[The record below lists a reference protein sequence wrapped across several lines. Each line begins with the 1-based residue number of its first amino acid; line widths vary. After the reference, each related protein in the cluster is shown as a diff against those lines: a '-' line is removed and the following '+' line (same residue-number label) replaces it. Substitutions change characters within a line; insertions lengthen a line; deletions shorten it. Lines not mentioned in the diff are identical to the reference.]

1 MADYTVLFNPFA
13 GNGRGEEESR
23 KLNEILKND
32 TLHFYDITKISDFG
46 AFFRQLSTETTVV
59 IAGGD
64 GTLNRF
70 VNDVDEKYF
79 DRDIYY
85 YAAGTGNDFLL
96 DVGKKKGCPPFKI
109 NEYIVNLPTV
119 TVNGKTSKFLNGVG
133 YGIDGYCC
141 EEGDRLRKIPG
152 KKVDYTAIAIKGM
165 LGKYS
170 AANAT
175 VTVDGKTHSYRKAW
189 LVPTMNGR
197 FYGGGIMPAP
207 NQDRLK
213 NETVSTM
220 VFYGSG
226 RLKTLIIFPSIFK
239 GEHIKHE
246 KVIRVFRGKEIKVS
260 FDRPTALQI
269 DGETVIGVTEYCVRV
284 CDNRK
289 EMTEENK
296 MAVEL
301 V

>member
-13 GNGRGEEESR
+13 GNGKGERESR

-32 TLHFYDITKISDFG
+32 TLHFYDITKIADFG
-46 AFFRQLSTETTVV
+46 AFFRQLSIETTVV

-119 TVNGKTSKFLNGVG
+119 TVNGKTSKFINGVG

-165 LGKYS
+165 LGKYN

-175 VTVDGKTHSYRKAW
+175 VTVDGKTRSYRKAW

-213 NETVSTM
+213 NETISTM

-226 RLKTLIIFPSIFK
+226 RLKTLVIFPTIFK
-239 GEHIKHE
+239 GEHIKYE
-246 KVIRVFRGKEIKVS
+246 KVIDVFRGKEIKVS

-284 CDNRK
+284 CDNRRD
-289 EMTEENK
+289 MTVGNK
-296 MAVEL
+296 IAVEM

>member
-13 GNGRGEEESR
+13 GNGKGEEESK

-32 TLHFYDITKISDFG
+32 TLHFYDLTRIDDYG
-46 AFFRQLSTETTVV
+46 AFFRQLSMKTNVV
-59 IAGGD
+59 ISGGD

-70 VNDVDEKYF
+70 VNDVDEEFF

-85 YAAGTGNDFLL
+85 YASGTGNDFLL
-96 DVGKKKGCPPFKI
+96 DVGKKKGCPPFII
-109 NEYIVNLPTV
+109 NEYIINLPTV
-119 TVNGKTSKFLNGVG
+119 TVNGRTSKFINGVG

-141 EEGDRLRKIPG
+141 EEGDRIRKIPG

-165 LGKYS
+165 LGKYK
-170 AANAT
+170 AANAEI
-175 VTVDGKTHSYRKAW
+175 TVDGKTKSYKKAW

-197 FYGGGIMPAP
+197 FYGGGIMPTP
-207 NQDRLK
+207 NQDRLE

-226 RLKTLIIFPSIFK
+226 RLKTLIIFPTIFK
-239 GEHIKHE
+239 GEHVKHTD
-246 KVIRVFRGKEIKVS
+246 VIEVFKGKKIKVS

-269 DGETVIGVTEYCVRV
+269 DGETITGVTEYSVKACV
-284 CDNRK
+284 NRRNMSK
-289 EMTEENK
+289 SDKDTAE
-296 MAVEL
+296 AL
-301 V
+301 